1 VIELSVRRPVATAA
15 LYVALLTL
23 GLYSFRLIPIELLP
37 EVEYPRLTVNAA
49 WPGASPELLE
59 AQVTAPLEEAAQQVE
74 GVREVS
80 STSRTDPRGTGS
92 SAEIDV
98 EFARGTRMEFAR
110 LDLEERIAALHDA
123 LPPGVRPT
131 VDAYVPDEFSRQSRP
146 FLSWNVRGPYTAT
159 HLAEAARD
167 EIVPRLRSLDG
178 VSDTRVSGG
187 QRQIVSVELDPARL
201 RDYGLAPAEVAD
213 RLNGLE
219 EAQGRP
225 AGSVVL
231 AGQSLDLSIHAR
243 ARNLADLGSLVLLP
257 RASGSVRLRD
267 VGRVRIEEEPARS
280 YHRIDGQPTVS
291 LIVTRQPGSNAI
303 ALADRVKASV
313 DSLRGLLPPGASLEI
328 DQDQSK
334 DIRAQLSD
342 LRLRALAAAAV
353 IFLVL
358 MLFLRSLGGV
368 LTVFG
373 TIAFSVLA
381 AVNLLYLGGFSLNVL
396 TLAGLAWG
404 FGLVVDNGI
413 VVLENVEHRREM
425 GEGRLEAA
433 IRGARQVVLPV
444 VASTATTAVVLVPFL
459 FLQGELRLYYVPLA
473 FAVGFSIVASLFV
486 AFTFVPSMAARLG
499 GWRRRGSGARSERG
513 VGADTVDW
521 DGSGM
526 TPPAALDPVVGGL
539 PASAGEPGRHPPP
552 FYVRGYRALLST
564 ALDHP
569 FVVLLVCAGALWGS
583 WRLFDANVTRGVT
596 WDSYFGQRSYILVT
610 IQFPRGA
617 GLERTDALARS
628 FEAKLSTL
636 PEVKRYETWVQPHYA
651 SIRVTFPR
659 AVEMTQ
665 APVTIKEQMVAYG
678 YGFSG
683 VDVRVYGFGPSF
695 YGGRGSPPNYSVKL
709 YGYNYLALRD
719 YAEQVAGRLKH
730 FSRIQD
736 VDPNSSGAWYEEDKA
751 FEYELA
757 PRRTA
762 LAGYG
767 LSVKDLLDYVSS
779 DVRGTVPGGALGGH
793 IHIGDRTFPFEVK
806 LEGYQ
811 DLDIPTL
818 ESLELRGKRGR
829 QAQVSDVATIDR
841 REVLARIVRENQQY
855 ERTVTWQFRGPRKLG
870 DVVRDAVLDA
880 TQLPPGYRIE
890 KEEPYRLSSEQK
902 TEVYL
907 ALGFAVLLIYM
918 TTAALFESLAAPFVV
933 LLTLPLALIGVFL
946 VFFYTDASF
955 TRTAYIGTIM
965 MTGIVVN
972 NAILIVYHIGE
983 LRLDGPGAG
992 GPGRASHRRAA
1003 GEVSDRE
1010 AILRGTLER
1019 VRPILM
1025 TTATTV
1031 LGLLPL
1037 VVFVGSQDANI
1048 WNALAL
1054 ATIGGLLSST
1064 LFVLVAIPVAYR
1076 WLVLR
1081 RGALDRG

>member
-1 VIELSVRRPVATAA
+1 MIGLAVRRPVATAA
-15 LYVALLTL
+15 LYAALVAL
-23 GLYSFRLIPIELLP
+23 GAYSFRLIPIELLP
-37 EVEYPRLTVNAA
+37 EVSYPRLTVTAT

-59 AQVTAPLEEAAQQVE
+59 SQVTAALEEAAQQVN
-74 GVREVS
+74 GVRKVT
-80 STSRTDPRGTGS
+80 STSRADPRGTGS
-92 SAEIDV
+92 SATIDV

-110 LDLEERIAALHDA
+110 LDLGERIAALHDA
-123 LPPGVRPT
+123 MPSGVTSSIQP
-131 VDAYVPDEFSRQSRP
+131 YVPEEFSQQSRP
-146 FLSWNVRGPYTAT
+146 FLSWQVRGPYTST
-159 HLAEAARD
+159 RLAEAVRD
-167 EIVPRLRSLDG
+167 EVRPRLLSMDG
-178 VSDTRVSGG
+178 VSFVRVAGG
-187 QRQIVSVELDPARL
+187 RRQVLSVELDAGRLAGYGLTPSEVAARL
-201 RDYGLAPAEVAD
+201 RALDQA
-213 RLNGLE
+213 
-219 EAQGRP
+219 RP

-231 AGQSLDLSIHAR
+231 AGRRLDLSIRSR
-243 ARNLADLGSLVLLP
+243 AASVAELDDLVLLP
-257 RASGSVRLRD
+257 RPRGAVRLRD
-267 VGRVRIEEEPARS
+267 VGRVRLEEEPATS

-291 LIVTRQPGSNAI
+291 LVVGRQAGSNAI
-303 ALADRVKASV
+303 QVADRVKAEV
-313 DSLRGLLPPGASLEI
+313 DSLRSLLPPGASLEM

-358 MLFLRSLGGV
+358 VLFLRSLGAV
-368 LTVFG
+368 LAVFG

-381 AVNLLYLGGFSLNVL
+381 AVNFLYLGGFSLNVL

-413 VVLENVEHRREM
+413 VVLENVERRREA
-425 GEGRLEAA
+425 GEGRLESA
-433 IRGARQVVLPV
+433 IRGARRVALPV
-444 VASTATTAVVLVPFL
+444 VASTSTTAIVLIPFL

-473 FAVGFSIVASLFV
+473 FAVGFSILASLFV

-499 GWRRRGSGARSERG
+499 RWRAGRPATRG
-513 VGADTVDW
+513 
-521 DGSGM
+521 
-526 TPPAALDPVVGGL
+526 PAAT
-539 PASAGEPGRHPPP
+539 PGTSP
-552 FYVRGYRALLST
+552 FYVRGYRSLLSG

-569 FVVLLVCAGALWGS
+569 FVVVLVCAGALFGS
-583 WRLFDANVTRGVT
+583 WKLFDTHVTRGVR
-596 WDSYFGQRSYILVT
+596 WSDFFGQETYILVS

-628 FEAKLSTL
+628 FEEKLATL
-636 PEVKRYETWVQPHYA
+636 PEVRRYEAYVQSRFAYL
-651 SIRVTFPR
+651 RVTFPK
-659 AVEMTQ
+659 AVERTRV
-665 APVTIKEQMVAYG
+665 PVAIKERMVAYS

-695 YGGRGSPPNYSVKL
+695 YGGGGSPPNYSVKL
-709 YGYNYLALRD
+709 YGYNYVALRD
-719 YAEQVAGRLKH
+719 YADQLAGRLRH
-730 FSRIQD
+730 FSRIRN
-736 VDPNSSGAWYEEDKA
+736 VDPNSSGQFYERDRA
-751 FEYELA
+751 FEYALE
-757 PRRTA
+757 PRRAA

-779 DVRGTVPGGALGGH
+779 DVRGSAPGGALGGQVH
-793 IHIGDRTFPFEVK
+793 VGDREYPFEVK
-806 LEGYQ
+806 LAGYQ
-811 DLDIPTL
+811 DLDVRGL
-818 ESLELRGKRGR
+818 QGLRVRGAGGR
-829 QAQVSDVATIDR
+829 EAEVGDVSTVRR
-841 REVLARIVRENQQY
+841 REVLARIVREDQQY
-855 ERTVTWQFRGPRKLG
+855 ERTVAWEFRGPRKLG

-890 KEEPYRLSSEQK
+890 KEEPYHFSSEESTQ
-902 TEVYL
+902 VYL

-972 NAILIVYHIGE
+972 NAILVVYHIGE
-983 LRLDGPGAG
+983 LRDREGTGA
-992 GPGRASHRRAA
+992 
-1003 GEVSDRE
+1003 RE

-1037 VVFVGSQDANI
+1037 VLFAGSQDANI

-1064 LFVLVAIPVAYR
+1064 LFVLVAIPVAYD
-1076 WLVLR
+1076 WIVVR
-1081 RGALDRG
+1081 RGRVGGGSSRG